1 MALSST
7 EYTKKVLT
15 PEGMKNAKVFS
26 KIAVVLIDLLGDNLN
41 SQEKAAKK
49 VALAIDLSGEE
60 FYKSG
65 KQSPFDQVRF
75 QVNFL
80 EGLGKAVSSVELLGK
95 DVIAS
100 AVSLLTKSK
109 EEIERAIV
117 ESENNRK
124 HFEETEKIPAL
135 RIIYES
141 TIDADVRNELLKSLK
156 IIVSEVVLNLEETE
170 LTLTDPLIL
179 LAKVSEEAKITVR
192 KELQPQEPAIAV
204 TSPDTEIDSVAVT
217 FDKFYGTSKRKL
229 PEEELKSGR
238 YPLDMA
244 SYKLLRMIVTSPN
257 HRISKEEIRSEFKT
271 YYTDLFRRLNSAL
284 SATELVLE
292 EDKTTWIA
300 KLRGNT
306 DQTTTENKTFTKPI
320 KKVTIA
326 EPTARRKRPTALT
339 SEFIQTGINDQPKLI
354 SEIVEILMENK
365 EVSTRYEKYSVNVA
379 VYEELNKLI
388 KEGKI
393 ERTGKGGRNDPYK
406 YRIIETETDEVE
418 TIEIPSDDITEI
430 EEYVEPAE
438 QITEVTPTTVSDLP
452 NLTEGVVPT
461 IEEAFDKISY
471 IPPTVEELAN
481 VQFTGV
487 YGGRFVRK
495 FKDQESAINFIKTNM
510 HRAGYEKYAA
520 FFNRHFGESVLAGD
534 PTTKPI
540 IELAPAVLSLKVD
553 RIYSSGEA
561 IAELEIPVRNKPVT
575 LKTQSGY
582 NFNQRVPV
590 EIYPSEKYPN
600 VYVGIALNLKGS
612 FVLEKITWK
621 TTEFTVIKKAIAK
634 LIRDLSKVAFGKDM
648 NVDHVKHPRHP
659 GMMVYKIQMPNAP
672 RIYFTLGNSTKNGND
687 RLPPTRHLIIW
698 AVTDHD
704 NENQILEEIASQH
717 PNTIKK
723 STR

>member
-95 DVIAS
+95 DVIAT

-406 YRIIETETDEVE
+406 YRVIETETDEVE
-418 TIEIPSDDITEI
+418 TIEISSDEITEI
-430 EEYVEPAE
+430 EEGIEPDE
-438 QITEVTPTTVSDLP
+438 QIMDVAPITIPSLP
-452 NLTEGVVPT
+452 LLKEEVVPS
-461 IEEAFDKISY
+461 IEEAFDTIGY
-471 IPPTVEELAN
+471 VPLLPENLAN
-481 VQFTGV
+481 VQMTGV
-487 YGGRFVRK
+487 YGGRFEAL
-495 FKDQESAINFIKTNM
+495 FKKKEDAINFIKTNM
-510 HRAGYEKYAA
+510 HRTGYEKYSA
-520 FFNRHFGESVLAGD
+520 FFKRHFGESILAGD
-534 PTTKPI
+534 PTTKTI
-540 IELAPAVLSLKVD
+540 IDLAPIVLSLKPD
-553 RIYSSGEA
+553 RRYSSSEA
-561 IAELEIPVRNKPVT
+561 IAELKIPVKNRSVT
-575 LKTQSGY
+575 IKTTSGFD
-582 NFNQRVPV
+582 FNQEVSV
-590 EIYPSEKYPN
+590 EIYPSEDHPN
-600 VYVGIALNLKGS
+600 VWVGFALSLRGSSVLDELK
-612 FVLEKITWK
+612 WK
-621 TTEFTVIKKAIAK
+621 TKERTVIVKAIRK
-634 LIRDLSKVAFGKDM
+634 IIESLSQITYGNDM
-648 NVDHVKHPRHP
+648 NAEHVKRPVHP

-672 RIYFTLGNSTKNGND
+672 RIYFTFGNSAKNGTD
-687 RLPPTRHLIIW
+687 KLPDTRHLVIW
-698 AVTDHD
+698 AATDHA
-704 NENQILEEIASQH
+704 NEDDILIELVKEH
-717 PNTIKK
+717 RNRVKM